1 MTEHCA
7 DPKKT
12 DQTARLHRDLLVR
25 QNLIAFPFHWQ
36 VPAATEKAAFESIRR
51 IQHQLSFEYIGFAWA
66 SLIDGLC
73 RDSDITSSLLRAL
86 KDFIDYF
93 PALRRRVTVAQH
105 IQAIQ
110 FTDVYHAIGITDLF
124 WSHATRQKTMIKG
137 ITIHPFP
144 LFPAQTTDNELQDFN
159 PTRSRRY
166 LANFIGAYDPSGYI
180 SNVRAVI
187 FSDKNEKGDLL
198 LIKRNAWHFERIVYE
213 QQIAGKRSNKNELF
227 KENQHREEYL
237 SAIKESWFT
246 LCPTG
251 SGPNS
256 IRIFEALSLQSIPI
270 LLTTDLRLPGPI
282 GLWEK
287 ATIIEED
294 SAAGYQRGIEKA
306 RKMDVDDRMK
316 MISAGMELCKMVL
329 PPNYAQIIIDGL
341 R

>member
-1 MTEHCA
+1 MTDHFD
-7 DPKKT
+7 DPIIN
-12 DQTARLHRDLLVR
+12 DQPVHLHRDLLVR

-36 VPAATEKAAFESIRR
+36 VPAKTEKAAFESIRR
-51 IQHQLSFEYIGFAWA
+51 IQHQLPFEYIGFAWA
-66 SLIDGLC
+66 SMIDGLC
-73 RDSDITSSLLRAL
+73 RDSDITWALLKAL
-86 KDFIDYF
+86 KNVIDYF
-93 PALRRRVTVAQH
+93 PALRRRITVAQH

-110 FTDVYHAIGITDLF
+110 FIEVYHAIGITDLF
-124 WSHATRQKTMIKG
+124 WSHATQQKTMIKG
-137 ITIHPFP
+137 IKIHPFP
-144 LFPAQTTDNELQDFN
+144 LFPAQTTDSDIQDIN
-159 PTRSRRY
+159 PARSRRY
-166 LANFIGAYDPSGYI
+166 LANFIGAYNSFGYI
-180 SNVRAVI
+180 SNVREVI
-187 FSDKNEKGDLL
+187 LSDKNEKDDLL
-198 LIKRNAWHFERIVYE
+198 LIKRDSWHFERIVYE
-213 QQIAGKRSNKNELF
+213 EQINGKKSSKDGLL

-237 SAIKESWFT
+237 SAMKESWFT

-270 LLTTDLRLPGPI
+270 LLTKDLRLPGPI
-282 GLWEK
+282 ELWEK

-316 MISAGMELCKMVL
+316 MVSAGMELCKMVL